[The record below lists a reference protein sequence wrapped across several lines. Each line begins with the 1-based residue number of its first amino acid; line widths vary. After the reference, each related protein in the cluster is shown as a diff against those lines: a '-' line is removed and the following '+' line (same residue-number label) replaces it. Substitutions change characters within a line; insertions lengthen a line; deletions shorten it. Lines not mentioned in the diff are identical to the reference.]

1 MITELW
7 FNGMPQKKSD
17 LIADAMLNA
26 NIKANIC
33 LRYVS
38 YAIINTKVH
47 WLNLILAAIHTVVN
61 LMPDL
66 ENFH

>member
-1 MITELW
+1 MIQW
-7 FNGMPQKKSD
+7 FASKESD

-26 NIKANIC
+26 NIKAYIC

-47 WLNLILAAIHTVVN
+47 
-61 LMPDL
+61 
-66 ENFH
+66 